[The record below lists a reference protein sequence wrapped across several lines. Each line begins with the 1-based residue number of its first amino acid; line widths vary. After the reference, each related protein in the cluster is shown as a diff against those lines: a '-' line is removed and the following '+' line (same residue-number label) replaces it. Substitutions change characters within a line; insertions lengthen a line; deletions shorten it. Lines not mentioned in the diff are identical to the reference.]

1 VAKFIETDGLVVD
14 CACMLNI
21 VGDGPLLDVHFY
33 SGYYHVTIV
42 IVIRSKRAK
51 YIFSYDFEEI
61 HPFAELQAY

>member
-1 VAKFIETDGLVVD
+1 
-14 CACMLNI
+14 MLNI
-21 VGDGPLLDVHFY
+21 VGDGPRLDVHFY